1 MDAYTDFAGVYDI
14 FMDNTPYQEWAD
26 FLTELIEKYG
36 ISKRRQYAEGVERGD
51 GSIQEEILNSE
62 KIWYWIWD
70 VEPAL

>member
-36 ISKRRQYAEGVERGD
+36 ISKRRQYA
-51 GSIQEEILNSE
+51 
-62 KIWYWIWD
+62 
-70 VEPAL
+70 